1 MTFFYPYSCSHRLE
15 AALGWDGGP
24 GGPAPR
30 PWRVRLSSGKTKLT
44 APAYE
49 GVRPPEPLTVEIQI
63 RLSQCR
69 SAEEALGMLA
79 V

>member
-1 MTFFYPYSCSHRLE
+1 VSVFP
-15 AALGWDGGP
+15 P
-24 GGPAPR
+24 
-30 PWRVRLSSGKTKLT
+30 SGKTKLT